1 MHDLLFVFDS
11 GPRRRSRRRGPDGQE
26 MRNLSKGVE
35 VSGGL
40 GPPHWSDDEGDLPP
54 AKRARD
60 NGYASDH
67 TAVTDYDDMW
77 AHHVPD
83 TRNVI
88 LTPPSMVI
96 IQLYQSKYNA
106 ICTNMNKYN

>member
-1 MHDLLFVFDS
+1 
-11 GPRRRSRRRGPDGQE
+11 

-35 VSGGL
+35 VGG
-40 GPPHWSDDEGDLPP
+40 GGIVPPHWSDDEGDLPP

-77 AHHVPD
+77 SHHVPD
-83 TRNVI
+83 PRNVI
-88 LTPPSMVI
+88 LTPPSMVSFSRTYINLNSYISSCKI
-96 IQLYQSKYNA
+96 IFYYTYAVFFYSIILFYL
-106 ICTNMNKYN
+106 IGVPVG